1 MTELILTV
9 KHNAVIKFRGPESAL
24 EKMTAKEF
32 VDAIIPNRVLKS
44 DRRVTF
50 HLNYKRPHKY
60 QYQITDPE
68 AELKP
73 EDADD

>member
-1 MTELILTV
+1 MPELILTV

-32 VDAIIPNRVLKS
+32 VKMLIPNQPLDKDTRI
-44 DRRVTF
+44 TF

-60 QYQITDPE
+60 NYKIIDPE
-68 AELKP
+68 AE
-73 EDADD
+73 EE